1 MVFKN
6 GKVTDLGTLPGGDES
21 QAISINDL
29 GLVSGFASNGT
40 EDPFSMFGWGTQAR
54 SFVWQDGVMKDI
66 GTLGGPD
73 ALVATMNT
81 RGQIAGQSY
90 TDSTPNDTTGTPT
103 THPFLW
109 ERGRMRDLGTL
120 GGTLGFANWMNDS
133 GVVVGISSLAGDETG
148 HPFLWNGKQ
157 MLDLGTLDG
166 GDFGA
171 ALYVNDPGHAT
182 GFSYRS
188 DGTYHAFLWAN
199 GRMRDPPPPAGAPC
213 SAGFA
218 INDRDDVVGEA
229 SDCQGNNLA
238 PILWHKGIPYDLS
251 TLIAPTNLRLDEPEY
266 ISDEGEIVGHG
277 FLPNGD
283 IHEFMLVPN
292 PQAVLTAVAS
302 TSKLRVASAPIAGTR
317 LAERPRAAF
326 ASTFPPFLSQ
336 RSTADGTRLR
346 KETGDEESRHF
357 PRSRNDA
364 HVRCRHHCSDDI
376 GGGDRPRD
384 HHDPVLGER
393 RPRRLPPG
401 HHRRRAWD
409 GGHQLPERRDND
421 RLPRPRHRRRPRT
434 DRLERRHLQ
443 SHSVHRPLLVQ
454 RRRQGRDRRV
464 QHDACRLGRH
474 VRGRRRVAACG
485 ARSTRSSARL
495 WQTACSGSRSS
506 AATSTSLATVE

>member
-1 MVFKN
+1 MTSVPALHVLRRMGALCCAAGVLVLLALPAAQASPEGPRAARAFTLVDPGTLGGAQSFLNLPGLPFTSKGALLGTADTSVADSDYPNFNPFVVGFADPFTAHAFAWRNGRMTDLGALPGNNSSAVFQVNGKGVGAGMSENGTIDPITGWPAEHAVVFKN
-6 GKVTDLGTLPGGDES
+6 GKVTDLGTLPGGYES

-120 GGTLGFANWMNDS
+120 GGTLGFVNWMNDS

-199 GRMRDPPPPAGAPC
+199 GRMRDLPPPAGAPC

-238 PILWHKGIPYDLS
+238 PILWHQGIPYDLS

-317 LAERPRAAF
+317 LAKAPSRFCEHIPAVPLAA
-326 ASTFPPFLSQ
+326 
-336 RSTADGTRLR
+336 
-346 KETGDEESRHF
+346 
-357 PRSRNDA
+357 
-364 HVRCRHHCSDDI
+364 VHC
-376 GGGDRPRD
+376 
-384 HHDPVLGER
+384 
-393 RPRRLPPG
+393 
-401 HHRRRAWD
+401 
-409 GGHQLPERRDND
+409 
-421 RLPRPRHRRRPRT
+421 
-434 DRLERRHLQ
+434 
-443 SHSVHRPLLVQ
+443 
-454 RRRQGRDRRV
+454 
-464 QHDACRLGRH
+464 
-474 VRGRRRVAACG
+474 
-485 ARSTRSSARL
+485 
-495 WQTACSGSRSS
+495 
-506 AATSTSLATVE
+506 